1 MVKGSSLV
9 DRAWTCGC
17 GSLNSAYNKECGK
30 CNTIKPT
37 GNWDQI
43 IKKQIVMNQQVHLR
57 LIIANGVVKKHQ

>member
-1 MVKGSSLV
+1 QNDKWYKMGMVKGSSLV

-43 IKKQIVMNQQVHLR
+43 IKVRN
-57 LIIANGVVKKHQ
+57 